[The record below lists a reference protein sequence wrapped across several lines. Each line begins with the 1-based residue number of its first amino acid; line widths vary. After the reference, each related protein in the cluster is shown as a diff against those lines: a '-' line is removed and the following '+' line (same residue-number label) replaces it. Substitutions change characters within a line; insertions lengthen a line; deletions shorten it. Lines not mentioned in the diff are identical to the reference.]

1 MSIKIRS
8 LSRSQDFK
16 NLINGKKLT
25 CKYVI
30 IFFNKLDSENS
41 KKLNI
46 SFITKKKLGNA
57 VVRNK
62 IKRRLRNIILE
73 VVKTSNINYKYSYL
87 FIAKKN
93 VFEDDY
99 EVIKEQ
105 IIHDIKK
112 IK

>member
-16 NLINGKKLT
+16 NLINGKKLS

-73 VVKTSNINYKYSYL
+73 VVKTSDINYKYSYL

-99 EVIKEQ
+99 KIIKEQ
-105 IIHDIKK
+105 IIQDIKK